1 MYSLSVMT
9 DDIGKVVEKVKK
21 EEMMILDMR
30 DFESYM
36 KGHIPNSILAPY
48 VEGRWAPEI
57 SNFLSSRDSPTIVLY
72 ESDEE
77 KNVAS
82 SELSKLGHEL
92 QFLKYKEF
100 KQAGNFQEAHATNLR
115 PDEFG
120 EHIEDYQVIDVREP
134 YEWNSG
140 YIDNAHLIPLN
151 DLFIEYE
158 KLDKKKKYAI
168 ICAHGNRSLYGAIFL
183 ADKGY
188 EVYNVDGGMDALQ
201 RSGYV

>member
-1 MYSLSVMT
+1 ME
-9 DDIGKVVEKVKK
+9 DIKEIAERVRK
-21 EEMMILDMR
+21 EEIMILDMR

-36 KGHIPNSILAPY
+36 KGHISNSILAPY

-57 SNFLSSRDSPTIVLY
+57 ANFLSSRDTPTIVLF
-72 ESDEE
+72 EADED
-77 KNVAS
+77 KTVAS
-82 SELSKLGHEL
+82 KELSKMGHDL
-92 QFLKYKEF
+92 QFLRYEEF
-100 KQAGNFQEAHATNLR
+100 RSAGNFEEAHATNLR
-115 PDEFG
+115 PEEFG

-140 YIDNAHLIPLN
+140 YIDDAHLIPLN
-151 DLFIEYE
+151 DLFVEYE

-183 ADKGY
+183 ADKGFD
-188 EVYNVDGGMDALQ
+188 VYNVDGGMDALQ

>member
-1 MYSLSVMT
+1 MT
-9 DDIGKVVEKVKK
+9 DDIEKVVEKVKK

-158 KLDKKKKYAI
+158 KLDKKRNTPLFVPMEI
-168 ICAHGNRSLYGAIFL
+168 EVFTVQFSLLTRGLKFITLMEAWMHCSVL
-183 ADKGY
+183 DMC
-188 EVYNVDGGMDALQ
+188 EP
-201 RSGYV
+201 